1 VYVENRIRRGLGSDG
16 EVAEG
21 GPLKKPAVFIDR
33 DGTINEQMGYIN
45 HISRFMLLPGSAE
58 AIRLLNDHGY
68 LVIIVSNQSGVARGY
83 FPMDL
88 ANEIHAHMRVLL
100 ERDNARVDGIFF
112 CPHYPK
118 GKLPEYSRAC
128 ECRKPKTGLIKMACG
143 DFDIDMAN
151 SYVIGDRCTDM
162 ELARNAGLKGI
173 LVKTGYGL
181 GDLEYVFPHLP
192 FKPFHVTDD
201 LLDAAKWIV
210 KKNSGIQELRN

>member
-1 VYVENRIRRGLGSDG
+1 M
-16 EVAEG
+16 
-21 GPLKKPAVFIDR
+21 KKPAVFIDR

-45 HISRFMLLPGSAE
+45 HISRFMLLPGTGE
-58 AIRLLNDHGY
+58 AIRLLNEHGY

-83 FPMDL
+83 FPMNL
-88 ANEIHAHMRVLL
+88 VNEVHEHMMVLL

-128 ECRKPKTGLIKMACG
+128 ECRKPKTGLIRMACR

-162 ELARNAGLKGI
+162 EMARKADLKGI

-181 GDLEYVFPHLP
+181 GDLEYVFPDLT
-192 FKPFHVTDD
+192 FEPFHVVDD
-201 LLDAAKWIV
+201 LLYAAEWIV